1 MEGIA
6 IVTLLCFVS
15 IRSREWLPRG
25 ETVQTVH
32 VGDRRACYTAGVKEN
47 ANDRIRVEAGTS
59 GSELDDVDNA
69 RVSVVVRAKGRVH
82 GPKVSR
88 HRAFVVD
95 EGNGEPES
103 RDVPRG
109 LATGPEVDY
118 EVLVSDGPRNGASE
132 RRHLGIIE
140 PRWDGVLDVDSI
152 SRKRRVAGERDFVP
166 LGVAAV
172 QGRARATHPYPVH
185 ERLVRGQ
192 NSRVLSPGCTS
203 AKAVR
208 EPRHVSHVAQVDAV
222 VLVETRE
229 EPAE

>member
-1 MEGIA
+1 MKYVRSVEDITGKRRGAERLPITIILRSRRIALPGGVVDCLTSGNTRVASDRVAVEAGNVEGIA
-6 IVTLLCFVS
+6 IVTLLRFVP

-25 ETVQTVH
+25 ETVQMVH
-32 VGDRRACYTAGVKEN
+32 VGDRRACYTAGVNEN
-47 ANDRIRVEAGTS
+47 ANGRIRVEAGTS
-59 GSELDDVDNA
+59 GSEFDDVDNA

-132 RRHLGIIE
+132 RRHLGII
-140 PRWDGVLDVDSI
+140 
-152 SRKRRVAGERDFVP
+152 
-166 LGVAAV
+166 
-172 QGRARATHPYPVH
+172 
-185 ERLVRGQ
+185 
-192 NSRVLSPGCTS
+192 
-203 AKAVR
+203 
-208 EPRHVSHVAQVDAV
+208 
-222 VLVETRE
+222 
-229 EPAE
+229 